1 MEQLQ
6 LFNMRKRYSFLVV
19 GVFCMIFKDF
29 PSQSYLVVMGT
40 EANEE
45 KWLGRV
51 FLSFLVALYI
61 LFLGRLHI

>member
-6 LFNMRKRYSFLVV
+6 LFNIRKRYSFLSV
-19 GVFCMIFKDF
+19 GVFCVVSKDF

-45 KWLGRV
+45 KWL
-51 FLSFLVALYI
+51 
-61 LFLGRLHI
+61 

>member
-6 LFNMRKRYSFLVV
+6 LFNMRKRYSFLSV

-45 KWLGRV
+45 KWLGGL
-51 FLSFLVALYI
+51 FLSLLVALYI
-61 LFLGRLHI
+61 LFLGRLHF

>member
-6 LFNMRKRYSFLVV
+6 LFNMRKRYSFLSVS
-19 GVFCMIFKDF
+19 VFCMIFKDF

-45 KWLGRV
+45 KWL
-51 FLSFLVALYI
+51 
-61 LFLGRLHI
+61 